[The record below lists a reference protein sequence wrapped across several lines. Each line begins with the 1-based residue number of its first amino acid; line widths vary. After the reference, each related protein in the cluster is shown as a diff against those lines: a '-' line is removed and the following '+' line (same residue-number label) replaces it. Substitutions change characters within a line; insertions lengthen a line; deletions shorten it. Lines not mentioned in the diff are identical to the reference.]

1 MRRELDET
9 RGVARLRWL
18 GGMAWVS
25 GLGLVAPLVVAGVV
39 FGVIGGAIANAGVFL
54 DVYRNG
60 DDSWI
65 GALAFTVPT
74 ALVGLVAAALVL
86 RRHRA
91 APMLAYAFAA
101 LVAVSA
107 VISIANV
114 TPVRPFLTDWQR
126 VTTDPQAADHAQEL
140 RINSSIGAIAAA
152 GALMFIARRRRRVV
166 S

>member
-1 MRRELDET
+1 
-9 RGVARLRWL
+9 
-18 GGMAWVS
+18 
-25 GLGLVAPLVVAGVV
+25 
-39 FGVIGGAIANAGVFL
+39 
-54 DVYRNG
+54 
-60 DDSWI
+60 
-65 GALAFTVPT
+65 
-74 ALVGLVAAALVL
+74 
-86 RRHRA
+86 
-91 APMLAYAFAA
+91 
-101 LVAVSA
+101 VAVSA